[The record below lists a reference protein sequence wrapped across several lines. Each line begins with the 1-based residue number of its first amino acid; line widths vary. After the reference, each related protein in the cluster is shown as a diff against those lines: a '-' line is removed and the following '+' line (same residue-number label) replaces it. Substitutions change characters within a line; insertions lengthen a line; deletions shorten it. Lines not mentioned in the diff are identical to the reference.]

1 MPFSELGLSDA
12 IAGAAVKAGYTT
24 ATSIQSQA
32 IPVLLEGRDLVGCS
46 QTGTG
51 KTAAFAMPLLHRLD
65 LSKRVPQVLVLA
77 PTRELA
83 TQVADSFREYGAQI
97 KDLGILAIFGG
108 APYPPQLTA
117 LRRGVHVVVG
127 TPGRVIDHIK
137 QGALDLSQLKALVL
151 DEADEMLQ
159 MGFIDDV
166 KMILSQTPKT
176 RQIALFSATMPQ
188 PIREIAREHLQNPV
202 ELKSASTERTAANIR
217 QQFIITPTRQKIE
230 ILARV
235 LEAETTEGVIV
246 FVRTRAATLE
256 VADALSARGFNT
268 AALNGDIVQTQRQR
282 TVNQLKSGEIDVLVA
297 TDVAARGLDVD
308 RISHVINFD
317 MPREHEAYV
326 HRIGRTGRAGR
337 AGCAISM
344 VAPNAQRSIQHLSRA
359 IGQQIEHIDP
369 PTTKTINT
377 VRAEKFKQ
385 QLLGALESPHFKG
398 FASLITRICEES
410 GESPERLAAAA
421 ATLAHAGRPLF
432 AQNLDL
438 PAARPPRQEREPRG
452 DRDSQGGRDDRGRD
466 DRGRDD
472 RGRDENRGGQRWQ
485 SYRVE
490 VGRNHGIMPKHLVG
504 AIANEAGLDGR
515 DIGRID
521 IQDQFSLIDLPVGM
535 PPAIFEILQATQVSG
550 KPLQISEATQSP
562 RPKRDFGGGDRKPG
576 KRFVSDGPKAQ
587 DGPGK
592 KFEKKKFEK
601 RKFDKKKT
609 STAT

>member
-1 MPFSELGLSDA
+1 MPFSELGLSEA
-12 IAGAAVKAGYTT
+12 IASAATSAGYTT

-65 LSKRVPQVLVLA
+65 LTKRVPHILVLA

-83 TQVADSFREYGAQI
+83 TQVADSFREYGAKIQ
-97 KDLGILAIFGG
+97 DLGVLAIYGG
-108 APYPPQLTA
+108 APYPPQLQA

-137 QGALDLSQLKALVL
+137 QGALDLSNLQALVL

-166 KMILSQTPKT
+166 KMILSHTPKE
-176 RQIALFSATMPQ
+176 RQMALFSATMPQ
-188 PIREIAREHLQNPV
+188 PIREIAREQMKDPV
-202 ELKSASTERTAANIR
+202 ELKSAATERTAATIK
-217 QQFIITPTRQKIE
+217 QQFIVAPTRQKVE
-230 ILARV
+230 ILARI
-235 LEAETTEGVIV
+235 LEAETTDGVIV
-246 FVRTRAATLE
+246 FVRTRAATIE
-256 VADALSARGFNT
+256 VADELASRGFST

-282 TVNQLKSGEIDVLVA
+282 TVNQLKQGEINVLVA

-326 HRIGRTGRAGR
+326 HRVGRTGRAGR
-337 AGCAISM
+337 TGSAISL

-359 IGQQIEHIDP
+359 IGQQIEQVDP
-369 PTTKTINT
+369 PTAKTINAA
-377 VRAEKFKQ
+377 RADKFKQ
-385 QLLGALESPHFKG
+385 ELIAAIDSPHFKG
-398 FASLITRICEES
+398 FAALVTRIAEET
-410 GESPERLAAAA
+410 GESLDRLAAAA

-438 PAARPPRQEREPRG
+438 PPARPARREREG
-452 DRDSQGGRDDRGRD
+452 DRPSHGERDNHRGREDRGRD

-472 RGRDENRGGQRWQ
+472 HRSGQRFQ

-490 VGRNHGIMPKHLVG
+490 VGREHGVMPGHLVG

-515 DIGRID
+515 DIGRIEIKD
-521 IQDQFSLIDLPVGM
+521 HFSFIDLPVGM
-535 PPAIFEILQATQVSG
+535 PPAVFEILQATQVSG
-550 KPLQISEATQSP
+550 RPLQLSEAGDAPRGGSRSAGGHGGKPAKHFSKSGSKPQGAKPLGG
-562 RPKRDFGGGDRKPG
+562 FG
-576 KRFVSDGPKAQ
+576 
-587 DGPGK
+587 
-592 KFEKKKFEK
+592 
-601 RKFDKKKT
+601 RKFDKKKSPKKKVET
-609 STAT
+609 T

>member
-12 IAGAAVKAGYTT
+12 IAGTAVKAGYTT

-97 KDLGILAIFGG
+97 KDLGILAIYGG

-166 KMILSQTPKT
+166 KMILAQTPKT

-188 PIREIAREHLQNPV
+188 PIREIAREHLQDPV

-268 AALNGDIVQTQRQR
+268 ASLNGDIVQTQRQR

-337 AGCAISM
+337 TGCAISM
-344 VAPNAQRSIQHLSRA
+344 VAPNAQRAIQHLSRA

-398 FASLITRICEES
+398 FASLITRIAEES

-452 DRDSQGGRDDRGRD
+452 DRDSQGGREDRGRD

-472 RGRDENRGGQRWQ
+472 RGGQRWQ

-490 VGRNHGIMPKHLVG
+490 VGRSHGIMPKHLVG

-550 KPLQISEATQSP
+550 KPLQISEASQSP
-562 RPKRDFGGGDRKPG
+562 RPKRDFGGGGGGGDRKPG
-576 KRFVSDGPKAQ
+576 KRFGGDGPKAQ

-601 RKFDKKKT
+601 RKFDKKKKA

>member
-1 MPFSELGLSDA
+1 MPFSELGLSEA

-97 KDLGILAIFGG
+97 KDLGILAIYGG

-166 KMILSQTPKT
+166 KMILGQTPKT

-188 PIREIAREHLQNPV
+188 PIREIAREHLNNPV

-268 AALNGDIVQTQRQR
+268 ASLNGDIVQTQRQR
-282 TVNQLKSGEIDVLVA
+282 TVNQLKSGEINVLVA

-344 VAPNAQRSIQHLSRA
+344 VAPNAQRAIQHLSRA

-398 FASLITRICEES
+398 FASLITRIAEET

-438 PAARPPRQEREPRG
+438 PAARPPRQERESRG

-466 DRGRDD
+466 DRG
-472 RGRDENRGGQRWQ
+472 GQRWQ

-490 VGRNHGIMPKHLVG
+490 VGRSHGIMPKHLVG

-521 IQDQFSLIDLPVGM
+521 IQDQFSLVDLPVGM

-550 KPLQISEATQSP
+550 KPLQISEASQAP
-562 RPKRDFGGGDRKPG
+562 RPKRDFGGGGGDRKPG
-576 KRFVSDGPKAQ
+576 KRFGNDGPKAQ
-587 DGPGK
+587 AGPEK

-601 RKFDKKKT
+601 RKFDKKKKA